1 MIDFASALY
10 LGMRHP
16 AGALGGW
23 EALTTGLPAALAA
36 APLARRV
43 AADAAAL
50 QGTEAGMVG
59 ASTLHLAIDAFDRL
73 GRTHALIADDA
84 LYPVMR
90 WALERMMGRGVPVAW
105 FRHGDAADLARRLA
119 RRASARPPAVV
130 TDATVGDGAPA
141 PIARYVDAVRREGG
155 LVLVDHSQVLGL
167 TGERAAPRSPWGQ
180 GGGGAL
186 RHAALPAPS
195 RQPVLLLASWAKAF
209 GAPLATLCGP
219 AALINDIARDGPAQS
234 HCSPAS
240 AVALLAALD
249 ALAINRRAG
258 ARLRLRLL
266 HRLHRLH
273 DGLRALAACA
283 VPDLHLSGR
292 WHPLQRLCFAS
303 DERALALHAGLSACG
318 IRTALLRQRGGGY
331 ALIVIARTDHRTA
344 DIDALLDAIA
354 SLAPSLPG
362 ARRSAPRI
370 NAYKEIEHV
379 QDR

>member
-16 AGALGGW
+16 ARALGAW
-23 EALTTGLPAALAA
+23 DALTTGLPAALAA

-43 AADAAAL
+43 AADAASL

-73 GRTHALIADDA
+73 GRTHALYADDA

-90 WALERMMGRGVPVAW
+90 WALERMMGRGVPVTW
-105 FRHGDAADLARRLA
+105 FRHGDAGDLARRLA
-119 RRASARPPAVV
+119 RRVAARPPAVI
-130 TDATVGDGAPA
+130 TDATVGEGVPA
-141 PIARYVDAVRREGG
+141 PIERYVDAVWREGG

-167 TGERAAPRSPWGQ
+167 TGERASPRSPWGQ

-186 RHAALPAPS
+186 RHAALPSPAM
-195 RQPVLLLASWAKAF
+195 QPVLLLASWAKAF

-240 AVALLAALD
+240 AVSLLAALD

-266 HRLHRLH
+266 HRLYRLH
-273 DGLRALAACA
+273 DGLRALARSA

-292 WHPLQRLCFAS
+292 WHPLQRLTLAT
-303 DERALALHAGLSACG
+303 DQRALALHAGLSACG
-318 IRTALLRQRGGGY
+318 LRTALLRQRGGGY
-331 ALIVIARTDHRTA
+331 ALIVIARADHRVT
-344 DIDALLDAIA
+344 DIDALIDAIA
-354 SLAPSLPG
+354 SLAPRLPDAG
-362 ARRSAPRI
+362 RAAPRI
-370 NAYKEIEHV
+370 TVFKETEHV
-379 QDR
+379 

>member
-23 EALTTGLPAALAA
+23 DALTSGLPAALAA

-50 QGTEAGMVG
+50 QGAEAGMVG
-59 ASTLHLAIDAFDRL
+59 ASTLHLAIDAFELL

-90 WALERMMGRGVPVAW
+90 WALERMIGRGVPVTW
-105 FRHGDAADLARRLA
+105 FRQGDAADLARKLA
-119 RRASARPPAVV
+119 WRGSARPPAVI
-130 TDATVGDGAPA
+130 TDATVGGGVPA
-141 PIARYVDAVRREGG
+141 PIGRYVDAVRREGG

-167 TGERAAPRSPWGQ
+167 TGERASPRSPWGQ

-186 RHAALPAPS
+186 RHASLPQPS

-219 AALINDIARDGPAQS
+219 AALIGHIARDGPTQS
-234 HCSPAS
+234 HCSPPS

-266 HRLHRLH
+266 HRLQRLH
-273 DGLRALAACA
+273 DGLAGLARAAL
-283 VPDLHLSGR
+283 PDLHLSGR
-292 WHPLQRLCFAS
+292 WHPLQRMTLAS
-303 DERALALHAGLSACG
+303 DERALALHAGLRARG
-318 IRTALLRQRGGGY
+318 MRTALLRQRGGGY
-331 ALIVIARTDHRTA
+331 ALIVIARADHRVA
-344 DIDALLDAIA
+344 EIDALLAAIA
-354 SLAPSLPG
+354 SLAPHLPAAKRV
-362 ARRSAPRI
+362 ARRLTVS
-370 NAYKEIEHV
+370 KEIEHV
-379 QDR
+379 

>member
-16 AGALGGW
+16 AGALGTW
-23 EALTTGLPAALAA
+23 DALTTGLPAALAA

-43 AADAAAL
+43 AADAASL

-90 WALERMMGRGVPVAW
+90 WALERMMGRGVPVTW
-105 FRHGDAADLARRLA
+105 FRHGDAADLAHKLG
-119 RRASARPPAVV
+119 RRAAARPPAVV
-130 TDATVGDGAPA
+130 TDATVGDGVPA
-141 PIARYVDAVRREGG
+141 PIERYVNAVRREAG

-167 TGERAAPRSPWGQ
+167 TGERALSRSPWGQ

-186 RHAALPAPS
+186 RHAALTAPS
-195 RQPVLLLASWAKAF
+195 TQPVLLLASWAKAF

-240 AVALLAALD
+240 AVALLAALA

-273 DGLRALAACA
+273 DGLRALARFA
-283 VPDLHLSGR
+283 VPDLHVSGR
-292 WHPLQRLCFAS
+292 WHPLQRLELAS
-303 DERALALHAGLSACG
+303 DERALALHAGLIARG
-318 IRTALLRQRGGGY
+318 MRTALLRQRGGGY
-331 ALIVIARTDHRTA
+331 ALIVIARADHRVA

-354 SLAPSLPG
+354 SLAPRLPAARG
-362 ARRSAPRI
+362 VARRITAST
-370 NAYKEIEHV
+370 EIEHV
-379 QDR
+379 